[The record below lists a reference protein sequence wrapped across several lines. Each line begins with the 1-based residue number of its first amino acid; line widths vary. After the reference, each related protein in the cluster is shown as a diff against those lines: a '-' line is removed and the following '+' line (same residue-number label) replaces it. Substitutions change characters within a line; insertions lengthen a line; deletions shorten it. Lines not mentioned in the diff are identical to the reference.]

1 MENYYIL
8 SDGSLTR
15 HENTI
20 YFENKNGKNYI
31 PIEKVDNIYCYGQ
44 VSLTSQV
51 LHLLAKK
58 RILIHF
64 FNYYGYYEGTFHP
77 KTKLLAGNVIIKQA
91 EHYIDTKK
99 RLILAKKFV
108 KGSADNMKKVLSYY
122 KLKNKI
128 TQIEQEIE
136 NQKTIPD
143 LLNTEARIRIE
154 YYSYFDKITKQ
165 QSFHFEKRT
174 KQPPKNMIN
183 ALISFG
189 NSLLYS
195 TTLNEL
201 YNTQLNPTISYLHEP
216 LQRRYSLTLDLTE
229 IFKPIIV
236 DRLIFKLI
244 NKEMITKKH
253 FKKDVNYCILTK
265 SGKNKFLQEYDK
277 KLKTTLKHRQL
288 NRNVSYKHLIRLE
301 AYKLEK
307 HILDIKEYTPY
318 KIRW

>member
-1 MENYYIL
+1 M
-8 SDGSLTR
+8 
-15 HENTI
+15 
-20 YFENKNGKNYI
+20 
-31 PIEKVDNIYCYGQ
+31 
-44 VSLTSQV
+44 
-51 LHLLAKK
+51 
-58 RILIHF
+58 
-64 FNYYGYYEGTFHP
+64 
-77 KTKLLAGNVIIKQA
+77 AGNVIIKQA

-165 QSFHFEKRT
+165 QSFHFKKRT